1 LKNTRKLQGSE
12 IKSNKENNKFKE
24 ANLPPLFSEQ
34 FQNFSKKIS
43 NTYARMT
50 KKTLGLSMIVKN
62 ESHVIERL
70 LKSVSPIIDYWVIAD
85 TGSTD
90 GTQEIIT
97 KFFEEKGIP
106 GKLLQI
112 DWRDDFSYAR
122 NKSLDEIE
130 KHVDYGFWID
140 ADEELI
146 IGNFD
151 KEKTLSTDL
160 HSFSLQ
166 TVYGRVD
173 YTRKNIWKTGM
184 NFKWEGPIHELL
196 SSKEETT
203 GSIVIGAHVV
213 VRPEGSSWGNV
224 VEKYSAHAEILKKH
238 AEETN
243 DPRWI
248 FYTAQSY
255 RDSQQYENAIE
266 WYKKRS
272 EINSGFMEEIFVS
285 KFMVAR
291 LSEGLGKSK
300 NECTILYQ
308 EANSVDHFRGEAIKS
323 LVQMYHKLRDWENA
337 YVFSLYGLRY
347 NKNNPYPH
355 RVLFIDKGLYDY
367 EMLELHSL
375 SCFYT
380 NRKEEGSRCYWLMR
394 QQLEHLGPNYLSPDI
409 MKRVTDN
416 EQYFPISMAMQST
429 LPNKPTSTRPTFTH
443 GGTKKKRKKK

>member
-1 LKNTRKLQGSE
+1 MYIHTM
-12 IKSNKENNKFKE
+12 
-24 ANLPPLFSEQ
+24 A
-34 FQNFSKKIS
+34 
-43 NTYARMT
+43 
-50 KKTLGLSMIVKN
+50 KTLGLSMIVKN
-62 ESHVIERL
+62 EAHVILRL
-70 LKSVSPIIDYWVIAD
+70 LNSVSPIIDYWVIAD

-90 GTQEIIT
+90 GTQEIIQ
-97 KFFEEKGIP
+97 KFFKEKGIP
-106 GKLLQI
+106 GQLLQI
-112 DWRDDFSYAR
+112 DWIDDFSYAR
-122 NKSLDEIE
+122 NKSLEEVE

-146 IGNFD
+146 IGPSFD
-151 KEKTLSTDL
+151 KEKMLSQDF
-160 HSFSLQ
+160 HSVSLQ

-196 SSKEETT
+196 GSKEETL
-203 GSIVIGAHVV
+203 GSIAVGAHVI

-224 VEKYSAHAEILKKH
+224 KEKYSGHAKILQKH

-243 DPRWI
+243 DPRWV

-255 RDSQQYENAIE
+255 RDAQEYEKAIE
-266 WYKKRS
+266 WYSKRAQM
-272 EINSGFMEEIFVS
+272 NSGFMEEIFIS

-291 LSEGLGKSK
+291 LSEGLGKPK

-308 EANSVDHFRGEAIKS
+308 EANSADHMRGESIKS
-323 LVQMYHKLRDWENA
+323 LVQMYHRLQDWENA

-355 RVLFIDKGLYDY
+355 RVLFLDKGLYDY

-380 NRKEEGSRCYWLMR
+380 NRKEEGARCYWLMR
-394 QQLEHLGPNYLSPDI
+394 QQLEQLGPNYLSPEATA
-409 MKRVTDN
+409 RVLSN
-416 EQYFPISMAMQST
+416 EQYFPASMALQ
-429 LPNKPTSTRPTFTH
+429 NVQKPQAPKRPVFAPH